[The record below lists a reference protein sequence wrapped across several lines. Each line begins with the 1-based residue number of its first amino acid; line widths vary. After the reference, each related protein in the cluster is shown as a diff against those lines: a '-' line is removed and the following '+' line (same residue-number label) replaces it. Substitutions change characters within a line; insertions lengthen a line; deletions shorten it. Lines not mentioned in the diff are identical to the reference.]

1 MTKIVIDMTMSLDG
15 YVAGPGDDQQNPL
28 GLHDGMRIFDWYG
41 SGTKEI
47 GSPLFKPAPGVNRD
61 EVERMFEELGAY
73 VFGRRTYDIVDG
85 WGGRHP
91 VNGAPVFVLT
101 HNPPADWPRGPSH
114 LSFVTDGIESAIR
127 QAREAAGGKDV
138 KLGGA
143 SPGKQALAV
152 GLVDE
157 IPRPYRAAPDGR
169 RGAVVR

>member
-41 SGTKEI
+41 SGTEEI

-101 HNPPADWPRGPSH
+101 PQSARRLAARAIPSELRHRRYRKRHKAGAGSGRGQ
-114 LSFVTDGIESAIR
+114 GC
-127 QAREAAGGKDV
+127 QAGRGLAGQAGAGRRAGG
-138 KLGGA
+138 
-143 SPGKQALAV
+143 
-152 GLVDE
+152 
-157 IPRPYRAAPDGR
+157 
-169 RGAVVR
+169 